1 MADLATSQGPGHPS
15 MQVTQSPLIGHGS
28 VLFFV
33 RVAGLAF
40 GFERLILFFPPFLHM
55 LHMSLEYT

>member
-15 MQVTQSPLIGHGS
+15 TQVTQSPLIGDGS
-28 VLFFV
+28 VRFLV

-40 GFERLILFFPPFLHM
+40 GFE
-55 LHMSLEYT
+55 